1 MSKVTVGVIY
11 QAIQI
16 AGTVLEAA
24 ADGKKVHFGQA
35 FMARHE
41 LGSILRN
48 CQIEIELPPD
58 AQMHIANMTL
68 S

>member
-1 MSKVTVGVIY
+1 MSKVTVSAIY

-16 AGTVLEAA
+16 AVTVLEAA
-24 ADGKKVHFGQA
+24 ADGKEVHFGQA

-41 LGSILRN
+41 LSLILRN
-48 CQIEIELPPD
+48 CQLEIELPPD
-58 AQMHIANMTL
+58 AQMHIANMTF